1 MSKRL
6 MMSCK
11 KVALYLLVGTGSLGM
26 VTSVTSPLH
35 AAVVSEKIAANEK
48 VTIGDT
54 TITFGNLKKLA
65 DIGEVAVEIV
75 VERKGGF
82 PKNAEVVYPQGK
94 GSVTID
100 GKLFK
105 FSLSGSEMEKVSE
118 TKAKGRFVLL
128 LEDWEQGVEKTF
140 NYNKLKG
147 KKIDIEINDIVYEG
161 AVTPISKEFVE
172 LLKNVPVVTDVIK
185 PKRNKEIEGFLPV
198 KDLNVPIV
206 DIENRALVDN
216 IGFVNGRLQVTM
228 KREED
233 KEWCSI
239 GFKNK
244 TTGKELEWT
253 PMTGSD
259 DGRIVATFKIKDMA
273 ELANYTPFCK
283 DLSAVATEK
292 GNGKV
297 SYTLK

>member
-6 MMSCK
+6 MMNCK
-11 KVALYLLVGTGSLGM
+11 KVALYLLVGAGSLG
-26 VTSVTSPLH
+26 VITPITSPLH
-35 AAVVSEKIAANEK
+35 AAVVSEKTATNEK

-54 TITFGNLKKLA
+54 TITFGKLKNMQ
-65 DIGEVAVEIV
+65 DMGEVAVEIV

-82 PKNAEVVYPQGK
+82 PKNSEVVYPQGK

-105 FSLSGSEMEKVSE
+105 FSLTGSEMEKVSD
-118 TKAKGRFVLL
+118 TKAKGRFILL
-128 LEDWEQGVEKTF
+128 LDDWERGVEKTF

-161 AVTPISKEFVE
+161 AVTPISEKFVE
-172 LLKNVPVVTDVIK
+172 LLKDVPVVTDVIK
-185 PKRNKEIEGFLPV
+185 PKYNPEIEGFLPV

-206 DIENRALVDN
+206 DIENRSLVDN
-216 IGFVNGRLQVTM
+216 IGFVNGTLQVTM
-228 KREED
+228 KREEG
-233 KEWCSI
+233 KEWCLI

-273 ELANYTPFCK
+273 ELTKYTPFCK
-283 DLSAVATEK
+283 DLSTVATEK

>member
-6 MMSCK
+6 MMNCK
-11 KVALYLLVGTGSLGM
+11 KVALYLLVGAGSLGGI
-26 VTSVTSPLH
+26 TPITSPLH
-35 AAVVSEKIAANEK
+35 AAVVSEKAAANEK

-54 TITFGNLKKLA
+54 TITFGKLKNMQ
-65 DIGEVAVEIV
+65 DMGEVAIEVV

-82 PKNAEVVYPQGK
+82 PKNAEVIYPQGK

-105 FSLSGSEMEKVSE
+105 FSLTGSEMEKLSD
-118 TKAKGRFVLL
+118 TKAKGRFILL

-147 KKIDIEINDIVYEG
+147 KKIDIEINDIDYEG
-161 AVTPISKEFVE
+161 AVTPISEEFVE
-172 LLKNVPVVTDVIK
+172 LLKDVPVVTDVIK
-185 PKRNKEIEGFLPV
+185 PKYNTEIGGFLPV
-198 KDLNVPIV
+198 KNLNVPIV
-206 DIENRALVDN
+206 DIDNISLVDN
-216 IGFVNGRLQVTM
+216 IGFVNGMLQVTM
-228 KREED
+228 KMEKD
-233 KEWCSI
+233 KDWCLI

-273 ELANYTPFCK
+273 QLANYTPICK
-283 DLSAVATEK
+283 NLSIVATEK

>member
-35 AAVVSEKIAANEK
+35 AAVVSEKVAANEK
-48 VTIGDT
+48 ITIGDT
-54 TITFGNLKKLA
+54 TVTFGKLKNLA
-65 DIGEVAVEIV
+65 DIGEVAVEVV

-94 GSVTID
+94 GAVTID
-100 GKLFK
+100 GKQFK
-105 FSLSGSEMEKVSE
+105 FSLGGSEMEKVSD
-118 TKAKGRFVLL
+118 TKAKGRFVLF
-128 LEDWEQGVEKTF
+128 LEDWEQGIEKTF
-140 NYNKLKG
+140 NYTKLKG

-161 AVTPISKEFVE
+161 AVTPISEKFVE
-172 LLKNVPVVTDVIK
+172 LLKDVPVVTDVIK
-185 PKRNKEIEGFLPV
+185 SERNKKVMTFLPV

-206 DIENRALVDN
+206 DIENRLLVDN
-216 IGFVNGRLQVTM
+216 IGFVNGMLQVTM
-228 KREED
+228 KEEEG
-233 KEWCSI
+233 KEWSLI
-239 GFKNK
+239 SFKNK

-253 PMTGSD
+253 PMTSSD
-259 DGRIVATFKIKDMA
+259 DGRLVARFKIKDMA

-292 GNGKV
+292 GTGKV

>member
-6 MMSCK
+6 MMNCK
-11 KVALYLLVGTGSLGM
+11 KIALYLLVGAGALG
-26 VTSVTSPLH
+26 TITPITSPLH
-35 AAVVSEKIAANEK
+35 AAVVSEKAAINEK

-54 TITFGNLKKLA
+54 TITFGKLKNMQDTREIA
-65 DIGEVAVEIV
+65 IEVV

-94 GSVTID
+94 GTVTID

-105 FSLSGSEMEKVSE
+105 FSLTGSEMEKLSD
-118 TKAKGRFVLL
+118 TKAKGRFILL
-128 LEDWEQGVEKTF
+128 LDNWKQGVEKTF

-147 KKIDIEINDIVYEG
+147 KKIDIEINDIVYKG
-161 AVTPISKEFVE
+161 AVAQISEEFVE

-185 PKRNKEIEGFLPV
+185 SERNKEIEGFLPV

-206 DIENRALVDN
+206 DIENKSLVDN
-216 IGFVNGRLQVTM
+216 IGFVNGTLQVTM
-228 KREED
+228 KRD
-233 KEWCSI
+233 KECCLI

-253 PMTGSD
+253 PMTSSD
-259 DGRIVATFKIKDMA
+259 DGRIVAIFKIKDMA
-273 ELANYTPFCK
+273 ELTKYTPFCK
-283 DLSAVATEK
+283 DLSTVATEK